1 MELYP
6 LKFTPILKERLWGGN
21 KLATVLE
28 KPTEGDRIG
37 ESWELSGVPGDISVV
52 ANGHYRGRTLK
63 DLIAAYSRSLLGDR
77 VLDLFGTDFPIL
89 VKFIDAREDLSIQLH
104 PGDELARKRH
114 GSFGKTEMWFVME
127 ADPGSELIIGFNR
140 DVSREEYQNALQA
153 GRLLELLNYEPVGEG
168 DTFFIN
174 SGKIHAIGGGIL
186 LAEIQQSSDVTYR
199 VYDFDRDGSTGGGPW
214 AGKQNGRKRL
224 FQDLLPGTRFQLE
237 FGISFPGF
245 LQGLCMRGGERSAGS
260 RVLFRSNPKRRNR
273 PAACCNPWAQDRYPG
288 MPATASY
295 LIGNPPVFAGCCT
308 FVSKQK
314 FMASIRDLKKDINN
328 VLGDIIEA
336 VYIVEGSQQM
346 EGSKE
351 GSAIIDKAIDTFDAL
366 IAKVNQKDVADRK
379 AHLKEVRA
387 SLEKEATDL
396 VGRLNKMG

>member
-199 VYDFDRDGSTGGGPW
+199 VYDFDRKDASGNPRELHTDLALDAMDYRKKDDFHIEYSRDKNKENKMVESAYFRTSYLELDSNLNLEFHSQDSFRAYVCVGGSAALEVGSYSVPIRRGETV
-214 AGKQNGRKRL
+214 
-224 FQDLLPGTRFQLE
+224 LLPAATPGLRIVTRECRL
-237 FGISFPGF
+237 
-245 LQGLCMRGGERSAGS
+245 LQVTL
-260 RVLFRSNPKRRNR
+260 
-273 PAACCNPWAQDRYPG
+273 
-288 MPATASY
+288 
-295 LIGNPPVFAGCCT
+295 
-308 FVSKQK
+308 
-314 FMASIRDLKKDINN
+314 
-328 VLGDIIEA
+328 
-336 VYIVEGSQQM
+336 
-346 EGSKE
+346 
-351 GSAIIDKAIDTFDAL
+351 
-366 IAKVNQKDVADRK
+366 
-379 AHLKEVRA
+379 
-387 SLEKEATDL
+387 
-396 VGRLNKMG
+396 